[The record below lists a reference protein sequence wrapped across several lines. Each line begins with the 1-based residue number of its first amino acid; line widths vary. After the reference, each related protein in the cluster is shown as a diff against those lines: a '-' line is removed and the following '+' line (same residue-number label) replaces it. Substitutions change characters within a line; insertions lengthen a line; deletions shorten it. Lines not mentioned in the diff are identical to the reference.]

1 VGKLRTSRPKGAE
14 AVVFVYCTPEQK
26 EALQAAAAKLVAAV
40 PGAKLPLYRFLLEAG
55 LKEAERVL
63 GAKIDRADPKPAKR

>member
-1 VGKLRTSRPKGAE
+1 VAKLKTSRPKGAE
-14 AVVFVYCTPEQK
+14 SVIFVYCSPEQK

-40 PGAKLPLYRFLLEAG
+40 PGAKLPVYRFLLEAG

-63 GAKIDRADPKPAKR
+63 GAKIDRGDLKR